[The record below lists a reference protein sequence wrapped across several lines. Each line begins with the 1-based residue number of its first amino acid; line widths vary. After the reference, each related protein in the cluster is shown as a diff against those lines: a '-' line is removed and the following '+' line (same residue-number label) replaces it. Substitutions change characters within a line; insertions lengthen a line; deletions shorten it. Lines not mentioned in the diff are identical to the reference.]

1 MNTSLLLLFVWSSLL
16 VTVAPGPDLLMV
28 IQISLERGWKMGFR
42 LALGL
47 CTGLVIHTLLVATG
61 LGVLLDSFPSLILGI
76 KIFGVSY
83 FLFLAYKAWN
93 SKYSTPSKTVH
104 FKGWLT
110 GFIMN
115 LTNPKVFIFF
125 LGFLPQFLFHETWSK
140 ALQLSVLGGL
150 FILQALLVFLGVSY
164 MSSRVQAWR
173 PQFLFSAYWQT
184 GLWLF
189 FALWILIS

>member
-1 MNTSLLLLFVWSSLL
+1 MNTSLLLLFVWSSFL
-16 VTVAPGPDLLMV
+16 VTIAPGPDLLMV

-61 LGVLLDSFPSLILGI
+61 LGVLLDTFPSLIFGI
-76 KIFGVSY
+76 KIFGVCY
-83 FLFLAYKAWN
+83 FLFLAYKAWI
-93 SKYSTPSKTVH
+93 SKFSTPSKTGN
-104 FKGWLT
+104 FKGWPT

-150 FILQALLVFLGVSY
+150 FILQALLVFLGVAY
-164 MSSRVQAWR
+164 VSSMAQTRT

-189 FALWILIS
+189 FVLWILVS

>member
-1 MNTSLLLLFVWSSLL
+1 MNTSLLLLFVWSSFL
-16 VTVAPGPDLLMV
+16 VTIAPGPDLLMV

-61 LGVLLDSFPSLILGI
+61 LGVLLDTFPSLIFGI
-76 KIFGVSY
+76 KIFGVCY
-83 FLFLAYKAWN
+83 FLFLAYKAWI
-93 SKYSTPSKTVH
+93 SKFSTPSKTGN
-104 FKGWLT
+104 FKGWPT

-150 FILQALLVFLGVSY
+150 FILQALLVFLGVTY
-164 MSSRVQAWR
+164 VSSMAQTRT

-189 FALWILIS
+189 FVLWILVS

>member
-1 MNTSLLLLFVWSSLL
+1 MDISLLILFISSSCL
-16 VTVAPGPDLLMV
+16 VTISPGPDLLMV
-28 IQISLERGWKMGFR
+28 IQISLEKGWKMGFR

-47 CTGLVIHTLLVATG
+47 CSGLVIHTLLVASG
-61 LGVLLDSFPSLILGI
+61 LGVLLDAYPSLIIGI
-76 KIFGVSY
+76 KVFGISY

-93 SKYSTPSKTVH
+93 SNDSTSSKTLK

-125 LGFLPQFLFHETWSK
+125 LSFLPQFLFHETWSN
-140 ALQLSVLGGL
+140 ALQLSILGGI
-150 FILQALLVFLGVSY
+150 FILQALVVFFGVAY
-164 MSSRVQAWR
+164 VSSSIQTRT
-173 PQFLFSAYWQT
+173 PQFLFSAYWQM